1 MFNKKCSIFL
11 SMTILIVPVI
21 FFSTSH
27 AEEGLVAYW
36 SFDEGSGNVANDY
49 SGNEN
54 DARVVNAKWTEG
66 ISGNAISLNGNE
78 YLICG
83 DGLELCFVFPADY
96 SIEAWVKH
104 NNKNF
109 QIYLSKWTGSG
120 SKSAWWLGYFEGVVQ
135 FGDYYD
141 GGQAKIKGTDIAD
154 GEWHYI
160 VGTRHGSNLSLYIDG
175 NKVAEGKTPC
185 KVAGDNVAP
194 VKIGGFGLG
203 ARPRSPLVGS
213 IDEIRIYNR
222 ALSEKEIQ
230 ERYQLIKSGTK
241 PPTLSPIADGL
252 PLEFYSSVNLAEFY
266 NVNEPIICPIKLV
279 ASKPV
284 ENKDFMIR
292 IKNSEGKIVEE
303 TKNIAEFNHGKL
315 SQTNINIPSLEEATY
330 TLEVEIDGQ
339 KKIEKN
345 LIVRDITPIVQE
357 NKTIIE
363 QRARTS
369 SFYRGIVSAYAGMRY
384 KQDGSPDNDAM
395 ISLLK
400 DLGINCYTYLICSH
414 SDKELSALGDFCGK
428 ALKEGIEV
436 WVYLVPPTEAP
447 IDRDKPILERK
458 YPPFD
463 MDYLKWSEAIA
474 KISLEH
480 PNITLWMIDDFD
492 GNLSF
497 FNLDYTKQ
505 IYQTS
510 KNINPGLLFGVCVYH
525 ESLNKFANSGYLDFT
540 DALLWGYQH
549 DSSTYLDCGLTCNTL
564 PIEINDYLKTGKIA
578 IPCIYFTSHSSWQT
592 GRPTKE
598 YLEKAMD
605 IAFQQAGIVWV
616 FTTPA
621 PDTVNYDIVKSFT
634 NSHKLSKLPM
644 NLKSK

>member
-1 MFNKKCSIFL
+1 
-11 SMTILIVPVI
+11 MTILIVPVI

-36 SFDEGSGNVANDY
+36 SFDEGSGSVANDY

-54 DARVVNAKWTEG
+54 NARVVNAKRTEG
-66 ISGNAISLNGNE
+66 ISSNAISLNGNE
-78 YLICG
+78 YLVCG

-104 NNKNF
+104 SNKDF

-120 SKSAWWLGYFEGVVQ
+120 SKSAWWLGYYEGVVQ

-141 GGQAKIKGTDIAD
+141 GGQVCVKGSDIAD

-160 VGTRHGSNLSLYIDG
+160 VGVRQGSDLSLYIDG
-175 NKVAEGKTPC
+175 NKVAGGKSQC
-185 KVAGDNVAP
+185 KVAGYNVAP
-194 VKIGGFGLG
+194 VKIGGYGLG
-203 ARPRSPLVGS
+203 ATLHSPLVGS
-213 IDEIRIYNR
+213 VDEVRIYNR
-222 ALSEKEIQ
+222 AISEKEVQ
-230 ERYQLIKSGTK
+230 ERYQLVKSGTK
-241 PPTLSPIADGL
+241 PPTLTPIANGL
-252 PLEFYSSVNLAEFY
+252 PLEFYSSVNLSEFY
-266 NVNEPIICPIKLV
+266 NVNEPINCSIKLV

-284 ENKDFMIR
+284 ENKIFTIR

-303 TKNIAEFNHGKL
+303 TKNIAEFNNGKI
-315 SQTNINIPSLEEATY
+315 SQTNITLPSLEEATY

-345 LIVRDITPIVQE
+345 LIMKDITPIVQE
-357 NKTIIE
+357 NRTIIE
-363 QRARTS
+363 QRAKTS
-369 SFYRGIVSAYAGMRY
+369 PFYRGIVSAYAGMKY
-384 KQDGSPDNDAM
+384 KQDGTPDNDAM

-400 DLGINCYTYLICSH
+400 DLGVNCYTYLICSR
-414 SDKELSALGDFCGK
+414 SDKELFALSDFCDK
-428 ALKEGIEV
+428 ALKEGIEI

-447 IDRDKPILERK
+447 IDIDKPIAERK

-480 PNITLWMIDDFD
+480 PNMTLWMIDDFD

-510 KNINPGLLFGVCVYH
+510 KNINPKLLFGVCVYH
-525 ESLNKFANSGYLDFT
+525 ESLNRFANSGYLDFT

-549 DSSTYLDCGLTCNTL
+549 NSSTYLDCGLNCSTL
-564 PIEINDYLKTGKIA
+564 PTEINDYLKTGKIA
-578 IPCIYFTSHSSWQT
+578 IPCIYFTPHSSWQT

-616 FTTPA
+616 FTTPT
-621 PDTVNYDIVKSFT
+621 PGSINYDVVKSFT
-634 NSHKLSKLPM
+634 NSHKLQKLTI
-644 NLKSK
+644 NNQ

>member
-1 MFNKKCSIFL
+1 MFKKKYNILL
-11 SMTILIVPVI
+11 SMIILIVPVI
-21 FFSTSH
+21 IFPSAY
-27 AEEGLVAYW
+27 AEDGLVAYW
-36 SFDEGSGNVANDY
+36 SFDEGSGNVAKDY

-54 DARVVNAKWTEG
+54 IARVVNAKWTKG

-104 NNKNF
+104 NNKDF

-120 SKSAWWLGYFEGVVQ
+120 SKSAWWLGYYEGVVQ

-141 GGQAKIKGTDIAD
+141 GGQVCIKGNDIAD
-154 GEWHYI
+154 GEWHYA
-160 VGTRHGSNLSLYIDG
+160 VGVRQGPDLSLYIDG
-175 NKVAEGKTPC
+175 NKVAGGKSPY

-203 ARPRSPLVGS
+203 AVLHSPLVGD
-213 IDEIRIYNR
+213 IDEVRIYNR

-230 ERYQLIKSGTK
+230 ERYQLIKSGKK
-241 PPTLSPIADGL
+241 PQTLTTIANGL
-252 PLEFYSSVNLAEFY
+252 PLEFYSSVNLSEFY
-266 NVNEPIICPIKLV
+266 NVNEPINCLIKLV

-284 ENKDFMIR
+284 ENKDFTIR
-292 IKNSEGKIVEE
+292 IKNLEGKIVEE
-303 TKNIAEFNHGKL
+303 TKNIAEFNNGKV
-315 SQTNINIPSLEEATY
+315 SETNITIPSLKEATY

-345 LIVRDITPIVQE
+345 LIVKDITPIVQE
-357 NKTIIE
+357 NKSIIE
-363 QRARTS
+363 QRAKTS
-369 SFYRGIVSAYAGMRY
+369 PFYRGIVSAYAGMKY
-384 KQDGSPDNDAM
+384 KQDGTPDNDVM
-395 ISLLK
+395 ISILK
-400 DLGINCYTYLICSH
+400 DLGVNCYTYLICSR
-414 SDKELSALGDFCGK
+414 SDKELSALGDFCDK
-428 ALKEGIEV
+428 ALREGIEV

-447 IDRDKPILERK
+447 IDRDKPIAERK

-463 MDYLKWSEAIA
+463 MNYLKWSEAIA

-480 PNITLWMIDDFD
+480 PNMTLWMIDDFD

-510 KNINPGLLFGVCVYH
+510 KNINPKLLFGVCVYH
-525 ESLNKFANSGYLDFT
+525 ESLNKFAKSGYLDFT

-549 DSSTYLDCGLTCNTL
+549 NSSAYLDCGLNCSTL

-578 IPCIYFTSHSSWQT
+578 IPCIYFTPHSSWQA

-598 YLEKAMD
+598 YLEKAID
-605 IAFQQAGIVWV
+605 IAFQQSGIVWV

-621 PDTVNYDIVKSFT
+621 TGTVNYDVVKNFT
-634 NSHKLSKLPM
+634 NFHKLQKLTI
-644 NLKSK
+644 NK